1 MRITFDAV
9 IPAVD
14 SGRLLMK
21 IPAEAAAGLEKE
33 TTQKVR
39 VTINDKTYICNLLCK
54 MDGFYLHIISK
65 IKKDIGLGAPT
76 SFTLESIDNN
86 EEKQEG
92 IHGQVLAWETTTCK
106 SLMQKVGM
114 KKDARVIDFGC
125 GYGHYT
131 IGCSLALEQ
140 TGEVFAV
147 DCDAKALKWIKEK
160 EQRYAIHNIKTI
172 HTNGASALD
181 FPDNSIDVIL
191 LYDIVHIQDK
201 ESKNSMASI
210 LFKEAYRVL
219 KKGGILST
227 LNFSGDLK
235 KMMIENEKKAMT
247 VESIEREILET
258 GFEYSHSVADGI
270 HFDWYH
276 SKYRLEKG
284 LLFSELE
291 RGHIY
296 NYVKPG

>member
-21 IPAEAAAGLEKE
+21 LPMEAAAELEGKA
-33 TTQKVR
+33 TQKVR
-39 VTINDKTYICNLLCK
+39 VTINDKAYICNLLCK
-54 MDGFYLHIISK
+54 VDGFYLHIIRGM
-65 IKKDIGLGAPT
+65 KKAIGLGTTA
-76 SFTLESIDNN
+76 SFTLEYINN
-86 EEKQEG
+86 NKEEEVD

-114 KKDARVIDFGC
+114 KHDARVVDFGC

-131 IGCSLALEQ
+131 IGCALALEQ

-147 DCDAKALKWIKEK
+147 DCDTKALKWINEK
-160 EQRYAIHNIKTI
+160 EQMYAIHNIKTI
-172 HTNGASALD
+172 HTNGAPTLD
-181 FPDNSIDVIL
+181 FPDNSIDAVL
-191 LYDIVHIQDK
+191 LYDIVHIQEK
-201 ESKNSMASI
+201 ESKNSMAAI

-219 KKGGILST
+219 KKDGLLST
-227 LNFSGDLK
+227 LNFSSDLK
-235 KMMIENEKKAMT
+235 RMMIENEKKAMT
-247 VESIEREILET
+247 VEDIDHDILEA
-258 GFEYSHSVADGI
+258 GFAFSHLVDDGV

-284 LLFSELE
+284 LSFSELE

-296 NYVKPG
+296 NYVKLG

>member
-1 MRITFDAV
+1 MKITFDAV

-21 IPAEAAAGLEKE
+21 IPVEAAIGLEGKA
-33 TTQKVR
+33 TQKVR

-54 MDGFYLHIISK
+54 MDDFYLHIIRG
-65 IKKDIGLGAPT
+65 IKKDIGLGTTA
-76 SFTLESIDNN
+76 SFTLESIDDNK
-86 EEKQEG
+86 EEEVD

-114 KKDARVIDFGC
+114 KQDARVIDFGC

-131 IGCSLALEQ
+131 IGCALALEQ

-147 DCDAKALKWIKEK
+147 DCDTKALKWIKEK
-160 EQRYAIHNIKTI
+160 EQMYAIHNIKTI
-172 HTNGASALD
+172 HTNGASTLD
-181 FPDNSIDVIL
+181 FPDNSIDVVL
-191 LYDIVHIQDK
+191 LYDVVHIQEK
-201 ESKNSMASI
+201 ESKNSIAPF

-219 KKGGILST
+219 KKDGILST
-227 LNFSGDLK
+227 LNFSSDLK

-247 VESIEREILET
+247 VESIGREILET
-258 GFEYSHSVADGI
+258 GFEYSHSVADGV

-276 SKYRLEKG
+276 SKYRLKKG
-284 LLFSELE
+284 LSFSELE
-291 RGHIY
+291 RGRIY
-296 NYVKPG
+296 NYVKQG

>member
-1 MRITFDAV
+1 MKMTFDAV

-21 IPAEAAAGLEKE
+21 IPAEVAAGLEAE
-33 TTQKVR
+33 ITQKVR
-39 VTINDKTYICNLLCK
+39 VTISDKTYICKLLFK
-54 MDGFYLHIISK
+54 ADDFYLHIIRG
-65 IKKDIGLGAPT
+65 IKKDIGLGTTA

-86 EEKQEG
+86 EEKEDG
-92 IHGQVLAWETTTCK
+92 IHQQVLAWETTTCK
-106 SLMQKVGM
+106 SLMQKVGI
-114 KKDARVIDFGC
+114 KQDARVIDFGC

-131 IGCSLALEQ
+131 IGCALALEQ

-147 DCDAKALKWIKEK
+147 DCDTKALKWIKEK
-160 EQRYAIHNIKTI
+160 EQIYAIHNIKTV
-172 HTNGASALD
+172 HTDGASTLD
-181 FPDNSIDVIL
+181 FPDNSIDVVL
-191 LYDIVHIQDK
+191 FYDIVHIQDK
-201 ESKNSMASI
+201 ESKNSMAPI

-219 KKGGILST
+219 KKDGILST
-227 LNFSGDLK
+227 LNFSSDLK

-247 VESIEREILET
+247 VESINREILET
-258 GFEYSHSVADGI
+258 GFEFSHSVADGV

-284 LLFSELE
+284 LSFSKLE
-291 RGHIY
+291 RGRIY